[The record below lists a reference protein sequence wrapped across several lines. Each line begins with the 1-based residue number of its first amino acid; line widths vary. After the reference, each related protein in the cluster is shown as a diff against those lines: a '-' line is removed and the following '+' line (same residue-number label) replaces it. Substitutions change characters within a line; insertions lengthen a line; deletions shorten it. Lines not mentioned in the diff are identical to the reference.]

1 MELGLTT
8 LAHLED
14 NIGSMDQPR
23 VTEKNQCEDT
33 HKTHAKGYMVDRL
46 ECGKQIEKIKRK
58 GLLSNVG
65 KNQKKTMS
73 KGNGQK

>member
-14 NIGSMDQPR
+14 SIGSMDQPR

-46 ECGKQIEKIKRK
+46 EMWQANRKDQTKRTIVKCG
-58 GLLSNVG
+58 
-65 KNQKKTMS
+65 
-73 KGNGQK
+73 